1 MWFDVLSVPCGHED
15 STQSS
20 DIDMGVFIHRVKC
33 EGKPG
38 QKFQGAQALKGQL
51 EVKDGR
57 RIKRA
62 MPSPSSLPVVSSVV
76 KLDHGQCGRR
86 SGVSTNALN
95 VCLCFSSY

>member
-1 MWFDVLSVPCGHED
+1 MWFDVFSVPCGHED

-38 QKFQGAQALKGQL
+38 QKFQGTQALKGQL
-51 EVKDGR
+51 
-57 RIKRA
+57 
-62 MPSPSSLPVVSSVV
+62 PSPSSLPVVSSVV
-76 KLDHGQCGRR
+76 KLDHRQCGRR
-86 SGVSTNALN
+86 SGVSPNALN